1 MTAPTP
7 DRTPT
12 GDLRDRI
19 AEALLAG
26 RCCTGHIPRLAD
38 AVLPVVEAETAAL
51 RERAEKLQCQVNG
64 YRGMK
69 DRYLRERNAAH
80 DELIE
85 AENLIE
91 LLCNDREAGQRVAKA
106 ALTEQRQRADEA
118 ERQRDEA
125 LAAVREFVDGRP
137 CNPHPGNG
145 WCQTHGERAPCPH
158 AAAKKL
164 LAAVQP
170 EHGEEQAAPVDW
182 EATVRQGER
191 ELKRVGEARHQA
203 EAAVQRV
210 RDLAEAAKRD
220 TAQLFARQFGG
231 APFPATLRADDVLAA
246 LDQPEET
253 PDA

>member
-69 DRYLRERNAAH
+69 DRYLRGRNAAH

-125 LAAVREFVDGRP
+125 LAAHHE
-137 CNPHPGNG
+137 
-145 WCQTHGERAPCPH
+145 
-158 AAAKKL
+158 L
-164 LAAVQP
+164 LAETDEQRLRAV
-170 EHGEEQAAPVDW
+170 
-182 EATVRQGER
+182 
-191 ELKRVGEARHQA
+191 KA

-210 RDLAEAAKRD
+210 RDLAASLHD
-220 TAQLFARQFGG
+220 G
-231 APFPATLRADDVLAA
+231 VLVRRFLTA